1 MQMASDLDL
10 KFPEIDIDVAYR
22 DKYEYL
28 IKTDA
33 SPFFRRTMAD
43 VFIFA
48 MALAIKKDLPP
59 KKLTKRAKLPANA
72 FDSEKR
78 TIMRSVIIH
87 QKDDVYA
94 IRDNTTVKHLC
105 EDYANAGIEMLHMKI
120 EGKPDSMTG
129 QDVLVELIQ
138 S

>member
-10 KFPEIDIDVAYR
+10 KFPEIDIDVAYK

-59 KKLTKRAKLPANA
+59 KKLTKRTKLPSNA

-78 TIMRSVIIH
+78 TLMRSVLIH

-94 IRDNTTVKHLC
+94 IRDNTMVKHLC

-129 QDVLVELIQ
+129 QDVLVKLIQ

>member
-59 KKLTKRAKLPANA
+59 KKLKKSQT
-72 FDSEKR
+72 S
-78 TIMRSVIIH
+78 SQCV
-87 QKDDVYA
+87 
-94 IRDNTTVKHLC
+94 
-105 EDYANAGIEMLHMKI
+105 
-120 EGKPDSMTG
+120 
-129 QDVLVELIQ
+129 
-138 S
+138 